1 MSHSDTIS
9 LNGKESPV
17 NRALGGSTYPGSKLV
32 RSSLCKFF
40 SCYETQQLILGTG
53 IAIWWVTEPHF

>member
-17 NRALGGSTYPGSKLV
+17 NRALGGSTYPG
-32 RSSLCKFF
+32 
-40 SCYETQQLILGTG
+40 
-53 IAIWWVTEPHF
+53 